1 MEKNKKRV
9 NSRIQCHQ
17 IRLWRRP
24 YLKPQQVVHGADDDV
39 DRRGVSRLSPQEVLE
54 V

>member
-1 MEKNKKRV
+1 MDGFRSPDLPV
-9 NSRIQCHQ
+9 G
-17 IRLWRRP
+17 RP

-39 DRRGVSRLSPQEVLE
+39 DCRGVSCLSPQEVLK